1 MDWIISVTTY
11 AKLYKDRKALIESVI
26 DTLLS
31 ELIAKSSV
39 FTEYSYKQIEVSPMT
54 WEIEI
59 EVDTIGKILFKLSY
73 KDIRDE
79 HTDKFPTYLRLPDVL
94 IEVITKSIEESLKP

>member
-1 MDWIISVTTY
+1 MNWIISVTTY

-31 ELIAKSSV
+31 ELIVQSSV
-39 FTEYSYKQIEVSPMT
+39 FIDYSYKQIEVSPMT

-59 EVDTIGKILFKLSY
+59 KVDAVGKILFNISY
-73 KDIRDE
+73 QDIRDE
-79 HTDKFPTYLRLPDVL
+79 QTNKFPTYTRLPDVL